1 VDLDLHY
8 RFFWL
13 GALSH
18 SLYLYIETMHSQH
31 DIFNLEDIKVLVDSF
46 YEKVRED
53 ELLSPIFNGIIQ
65 DRWPQHLE
73 KMYTFWQTVLL
84 KEHTYFGSPF
94 VPHAKLP
101 VEQEHFDKWM
111 LLFYKT
117 IDEQFAGEKAVEA
130 KWRAEKMAEMFHSKI
145 QYYRHHPEKL
155 IL

>member
-1 VDLDLHY
+1 MS
-8 RFFWL
+8 
-13 GALSH
+13 AIKQ
-18 SLYLYIETMHSQH
+18 IEN
-31 DIFNLEDIKVLVDSF
+31 IEDVKLLVDTF
-46 YEKVRED
+46 YGKVQED
-53 ELLSPIFNGIIQ
+53 EILKDVFNNVIQ
-65 DRWPQHLE
+65 NRWSQHLE

-111 LLFYKT
+111 MLFYKT
-117 IDEQFAGEKAVEA
+117 IDKQFAGEKAIEA
-130 KWRAEKMAEMFHSKI
+130 KWRAEKMAEMFHGKI